1 VCRDRELCQGL
12 APLFFFNASRELL
25 RHYQVYLTFNKRK
38 FNVKEEEVLSNNE
51 ILNRVSIL
59 KEDFNLDET
68 SKQNV
73 EEVKYV

>member
-1 VCRDRELCQGL
+1 M
-12 APLFFFNASRELL
+12 FFFNASRELL

>member
-1 VCRDRELCQGL
+1 M
-12 APLFFFNASRELL
+12 FFFNASRELL
-25 RHYQVYLTFNKRK
+25 KHYQVYLAFNKRK

>member
-1 VCRDRELCQGL
+1 
-12 APLFFFNASRELL
+12 LFFFNASRELL
-25 RHYQVYLTFNKRK
+25 RHYQVYLAFNKRK

>member
-1 VCRDRELCQGL
+1 MYL
-12 APLFFFNASRELL
+12 A
-25 RHYQVYLTFNKRK
+25 FNKRK